1 MPQDMLKV
9 CADSLRTF
17 TKEKYGLKLKSSH
30 AHELVAAFLGYRTKN
45 TMLADVK
52 YPISK
57 LSQAKVIVL
66 ISDDFIDQRR
76 KNLDG
81 LLPKLPDSYTLGEVV
96 YTSLFSDQI
105 WSSQYPPFR
114 SFKLLAKFFTE
125 HNDACRRVFRK
136 YRNVT
141 IHHLIDVKETEG
153 SVLLTITHAHE
164 NTSGDL
170 CGIGKNSIY
179 LPRIA
184 GKIGYDN
191 PHISVPEIW
200 TAGARK
206 PLGALEALS

>member
-1 MPQDMLKV
+1 MLKV

-30 AHELVAAFLGYRTKN
+30 AHELVAAFFGYRTKN

-66 ISDDFIDQRR
+66 ITDDFIDQRR

-81 LLPKLPDSYTLGEVV
+81 LLPELPDSYTLGEVV
-96 YTSLFSDQI
+96 YASLFSDQI
-105 WSSQYPPFR
+105 WSSPYPPFR
-114 SFKLLAKFFTE
+114 NFKMLAEFFTD

-141 IHHLIDVKETEG
+141 IHHLIDVKETED
-153 SVLLTITHAHE
+153 SVILTITHAHE
-164 NTSGDL
+164 NTSGGL
-170 CGIGKNSIY
+170 CGIGKNTIY
-179 LPRIA
+179 IPRIA

-191 PHISVPEIW
+191 PHISAPEIW

-206 PLGALEALS
+206 PLGSLEALS

>member
-1 MPQDMLKV
+1 MHQDMLKV
-9 CADSLRTF
+9 CADSLRKF
-17 TKEKYGLKLKSSH
+17 TKEKYDLKLKSSH
-30 AHELVAAFLGYRTKN
+30 AHELVAAFFGYSTKN

-66 ISDDFIDQRR
+66 ISDDFIDHRR
-76 KNLDG
+76 KHLDG
-81 LLPKLPDSYTLGEVV
+81 LLSELPDSYTLGEAI
-96 YTSLFSDQI
+96 YASLFSDQI

-114 SFKLLAKFFTE
+114 SFKMLAKFFTDN
-125 HNDACRRVFRK
+125 NDACRHVFSK

-153 SVLLTITHAHE
+153 SVFLTITYAHE
-164 NTSGDL
+164 TTTGDL
-170 CGIGKNSIY
+170 LGIGKNTIY

-206 PLGALEALS
+206 PLGVLEVLS